1 MCKSEGALG
10 KDSLLLQYPFDFMP
24 FVPFV
29 AAKRRHWLVFWAS
42 FATVVTTFG
51 IVPLQAGIFS
61 TARIAQ
67 RSTEV
72 FDLSEQYMPL
82 ASQATQLSSSFAQ
95 SAYGILELNETMPAF
110 TSHNFTLAPFK
121 MKSATAAQ
129 NGTWMVSSTAYFLD
143 LECEEGRPWKATS
156 YMNNRTYDMEGF
168 NSSRGTYYHSS
179 IDNNNT
185 IGAVVRSRNNETYR
199 LKEFSTSFAAKLPSA
214 SHGYSWL
221 ALPMYHSS
229 DAFFASFV
237 SNKRKG
243 SDPAVTVTAIFCNP
257 SYHKQSVTAIV
268 DSHSNA
274 VINIIP
280 IGSVQ
285 KLPRDMF
292 DYEIFEAAMEGGVWQ
307 QRQRDNALPLGT
319 LPRYMEKLYR
329 TNLTLAITDFNGL
342 VIDDLPPMAAM
353 AMSGAKDH
361 LRNLLEPKALANAYR
376 AAYQLLFA
384 RAMVDVLRTN
394 FTVGTTELEGV
405 QLQSLDAVV
414 MQTSFTYLVGGLLA
428 AVSVAALSMLYISL
442 ADRARTAST
451 MLSDDPDSMAATMA
465 MVADAATVLNQFD
478 DLDCSSTRYLEKK
491 LGSYVFRMDER
502 GVRLCSDLTSH
513 RSVAPE
519 LGSPDRPVEYRLRIA
534 VPFTSFFPVLA
545 VVLAVLFVKSQPQGN
560 PQGLPLPFQDQ
571 SFQQALVTNYIP
583 VAIATFIEPMWILYN
598 RLLCLLQPVEQ
609 MRRIGASA
617 EQSITLSYSTVPPQ
631 LTILKAIRARHF
643 MLAMVCGMTLMA
655 NLLATAFAGLFFE
668 AAIEFQTPVK
678 FSLLLHPQFTAIN
691 GSAGPGPRTP
701 YFSTFQGQDQA
712 LFSGAHQGGTGE
724 DHFLVSE
731 SNYTRNTS
739 LPGWTDDHAFYLPFG
754 DSVDG
759 FNGGVRTY
767 KARTTFFSAKP
778 NCRKL
783 ELHRDFRIR
792 YFRKPSNPKWASLEG
807 TNFEGKDFN
816 VDDGLRFHAKLITP
830 DNTTTSCVSKMG
842 WSFGSPSRGTSKNI
856 CREGPEAGEMV
867 SAIADSYGNLSSY
880 GTLSQQNLCR
890 STGFVGWTR
899 ANVVDC
905 SLNSPW
911 EEDLDRPW
919 EYEDAK
925 DNNTFVIAC
934 QPSLVIGSA
943 AVHVDSAGRMLR
955 PAEDIETNQ
964 DQSPEALASYFSNDP
979 SNLVAQS
986 NLFIFQDMVSRL
998 HWDSYASEMIHYH
1011 INREAGSL
1019 KFTDPNQ
1026 PLPTMDDIEDPL
1038 ERAYRRLFA
1047 IWLGVNKDYLF
1058 LPSNGTTLIPGVVI
1072 ASEER
1077 LFFTVPLFVIS
1088 EIILGVYFVVA
1099 IFVFVRR
1106 PGRYLPRLPTSIAAI
1121 VSLFASS
1128 AAVKDLQGTSQMTNK
1143 EREKHLKHLDNRY
1156 GYGSYISNSVV
1167 HVGIEKTPYV
1177 HYMKEVTFVGSK
1189 VQKEIRKQNEKA
1201 CEAGSSRS
1209 TGDMSACRRGG
1220 ARAITKMV
1228 SATAGVVWSVPS
1240 KLGYTPLE
1248 TRDRDK
1254 GLTIPL
1260 EEIPL
1265 SDQSPAYGDPTASW
1279 TNEDRLPDTTSTTKS
1294 ASPTNSAQ
1302 NLPTAFHDVI
1312 D

>member
-1 MCKSEGALG
+1 
-10 KDSLLLQYPFDFMP
+10 
-24 FVPFV
+24 
-29 AAKRRHWLVFWAS
+29 
-42 FATVVTTFG
+42 
-51 IVPLQAGIFS
+51 
-61 TARIAQ
+61 
-67 RSTEV
+67 
-72 FDLSEQYMPL
+72 
-82 ASQATQLSSSFAQ
+82 
-95 SAYGILELNETMPAF
+95 
-110 TSHNFTLAPFK
+110 

-168 NSSRGTYYHSS
+168 NSSR
-179 IDNNNT
+179 
-185 IGAVVRSRNNETYR
+185 GAVVRSRNNETYR

-502 GVRLCSDLTSH
+502 G
-513 RSVAPE
+513 
-519 LGSPDRPVEYRLRIA
+519 
-534 VPFTSFFPVLA
+534 
-545 VVLAVLFVKSQPQGN
+545 
-560 PQGLPLPFQDQ
+560 
-571 SFQQALVTNYIP
+571 
-583 VAIATFIEPMWILYN
+583 
-598 RLLCLLQPVEQ
+598 
-609 MRRIGASA
+609 
-617 EQSITLSYSTVPPQ
+617 
-631 LTILKAIRARHF
+631 AIRARHF

-655 NLLATAFAGLFFE
+655 NLLATAFAGLFFQ